1 MPFIGV
7 DWGSSSFRAYL
18 LDGNRIVDRVSAD
31 DGLKNLN
38 GRSFESVLERHV
50 GRWLDHVED
59 IFLSGMVTSRTGW
72 VETSYIPC
80 PTRIDG
86 LMEHAVR
93 RSVFGKTL
101 WFFPGLCQL
110 EPAPD
115 VMRGE
120 ELQLCGLDAYAG
132 RRFAVLPG
140 THSKWACLDGE
151 TVSGFRTIVT
161 GELYELLLHGSL
173 TGQIAK
179 GEEYCP
185 QAFLKG
191 VEDGAGS
198 AHPITSIFALRA
210 GVLLEEL
217 HADAVASRL
226 SGLLIGNEV
235 REAQEIYGTIH
246 VPIVLLGRSGLV
258 GLYQQALTHLG
269 CDVSIADHDTT
280 PRGFLRMASAA
291 SNVHELKRLTTIG

>member
-1 MPFIGV
+1 MSFIGV

-18 LDGNRIVDRVSAD
+18 FDADRILDRVSAE

-38 GRSFESVLERHV
+38 GRTFENVLEGHV
-50 GRWLDHVED
+50 GQWFDQVDD

-72 VETSYIPC
+72 VETSYVPC

-86 LMEHAVR
+86 LMERAIR

-101 WFFPGLCQL
+101 WFLPGLCQL

-120 ELQLCGLDAYAG
+120 ELQLCGLDAHTG

-151 TVSGFRTIVT
+151 TVTGFRTIVT
-161 GELYELLLHGSL
+161 GELYELLLRGSL

-179 GEEYCP
+179 GEEHCP
-185 QAFLKG
+185 QAFFKG

-198 AHPITSIFALRA
+198 THPITSIFALRA
-210 GVLLEEL
+210 GVLLDEL
-217 HADAVASRL
+217 PANAVASRL
-226 SGLLIGNEV
+226 SGLLIGNEI
-235 REAQEIYGTIH
+235 REAQDLYGPIQ
-246 VPIVLLGRSGLV
+246 VPIIVLGRSGLV
-258 GLYQQALTHLG
+258 SLYQQALTHLG
-269 CDVSIADHDTT
+269 FDVSVADHDTT
-280 PRGFLRMASAA
+280 PRGFMRAAHQVAVARMA
-291 SNVHELKRLTTIG
+291 NI